1 METRLE
7 TLFIRYL
14 SRRLMPKGRDGV
26 EIGMFRPTDAGE
38 LLTDALADWTALVDE
53 QLRKYRRGSP
63 PYVRLM
69 KVRLITFAEYQTLFK
84 PKMPEEEYRYY
95 RPFEWLRCATESRR
109 KLLLE
114 HKNPDEES
122 DWLELMSTHSPVLK
136 VFFSMRFSISLPVE
150 NLQRHAYVSGRSG
163 SGKSELLKLLFYEL
177 QKVSQKNRK
186 YALVLLDPHGDLAR
200 ELKALR
206 LNADY
211 ERLLYVDPLLVKG
224 ATPVLNPFD
233 LDDRS
238 ETSIDLHSQELSRA
252 FSELFTEASMTLQ
265 MQTLLKPCI
274 AVLLRLGDKTLLD
287 LQRFLQDD
295 PALIRAGCASPHPT
309 EREFFQTMFK
319 KNTYAITKNSL
330 YTKIQSLLNTRSFYD
345 LTIGKS
351 TFNLESSL
359 EEGKVLLFSL
369 AKGRMGSEASTAYGR
384 LLLAMLVS
392 IAFRRA
398 SVSKDKRKP
407 VFVFIDEFHNYAST
421 SLSTILSESRKYG
434 LHLILSN
441 QLLGAEITPGMK
453 EVILTNTAVKLIGQ
467 TGGNMIRSMS
477 EETGIRQA
485 ELRAL
490 LPYHFAL
497 KTPDREAVI
506 FQVPSFLV
514 GEKHRYTLSDK
525 GLRAL
530 DILIA
535 KSDLYR
541 PFPKI
546 IEAEPPKNIPSKPKF
561 NL

>member
-1 METRLE
+1 MGLE
-7 TLFIRYL
+7 HIFFRYF
-14 SRRLMPKGRDGV
+14 SRRLVPKQPEGI
-26 EIGMFRPTDAGE
+26 EIGTFSATDAGQI
-38 LLTDALADWTALVDE
+38 LTDAITDWVAMVDE
-53 QLRKYRRGSP
+53 QLRRYRRGSP
-63 PYVRLM
+63 PYIRLV
-69 KVRLITFAEYQTLFK
+69 KVRLITFSEYQTLFK

-95 RPFEWLRCATESRR
+95 RPFEWLRCATENRR
-109 KLLLE
+109 NFLLA

-122 DWLELMSTHSPVLK
+122 HWLELLSAHSPVLK
-136 VFFSMRFSISLPVE
+136 TFFSVRFSISLPVE

-177 QKVSQKNRK
+177 QKASQRNKK

-206 LNADY
+206 LNADF
-211 ERLLYVDPLLVKG
+211 ERLLYVDPLFVKG
-224 ATPVLNPFD
+224 ATPILNPLD
-233 LDDRS
+233 LNDRS

-274 AVLLRLGDKTLLD
+274 AVLLRLGGKTLLD

-295 PALIRAGCASPHPT
+295 PALIRAGGQSPHPA

-345 LTIGKS
+345 LTIGES
-351 TFNLESSL
+351 TFDLERSL

-421 SLSTILSESRKYG
+421 SLGTILSESRKYG

-441 QLLGAEITPGMK
+441 QLLGAEITPAMK
-453 EVILTNTAVKLIGQ
+453 EVILTNTAVKLVGQ

-477 EETGIRQA
+477 EETGIRQTD
-485 ELRAL
+485 LRAL

-497 KTPDREAVI
+497 KTPDCEAVI
-506 FQVPSFLV
+506 FKVPSFLV

-525 GLRAL
+525 GLHAL

-546 IEAEPPKNIPSKPKF
+546 IDAEPPKYSPPRPKF